1 MSVTTVSRGTLVG
14 GKELATRLANSL
26 GCACVSREDLTE
38 EATRLGVPTGKL
50 QMAMVK
56 PPRVYERMGRERDQ
70 YLACMTM
77 LLCERILKEDIV
89 YYGHAA
95 QMLLCGVPNVLRVRI
110 LAHPEFRIASVI
122 HKLGLSRRKAKEYIQ
137 KVDED
142 RERWVRFLYGVDW
155 SDPAH
160 YDLVIH
166 LDQMG
171 VNNTATA
178 VLAVSQLPDFKLTPA
193 STRALKNLHLG
204 SKAHF
209 TLSRD
214 PRTSY
219 ANVRVSADDGIVQVT
234 YLPQQAEV
242 VPYVQDVLS
251 PIEGIRSISTT
262 IAQSSVLFLQDEFNH
277 RAGGF
282 EDVIKVA
289 RTWDAAVELMR
300 FTQVGDLLQPE
311 DPDLGTSRPVV
322 GRVSTDEAYT
332 GGIED
337 DIDCAKPVDEE
348 FSRCLDELRRHDCS
362 GGSSTFC
369 GSSESLLNRIGRT
382 NYSMIVLGEMFKD
395 KTESTRVRLRDELKS
410 FLVDNTDIPV
420 IDTSELSERFRF
432 GPKQLF
438 RLVGALAVSVALFMA
453 LFAHQEQVTTFM
465 VGEEYRHLRVL
476 AIALTLFVVPLFA
489 VSFGTFTRELLRL
502 FRLE

>member
-14 GKELATRLANSL
+14 GQELATRLAKSL

-56 PPRVYERMGRERDQ
+56 PPRVYQRMGKERDQ

-95 QMLLCGVPNVLRVRI
+95 QMLLCGVPNVLRVRV

-142 RERWVRFLYGVDW
+142 RDKWVRFLYGVDW

-171 VNNTATA
+171 LNNTATA

-193 STRALKNLHLG
+193 STRALKNLYLG

-209 TLSRD
+209 ALSRD
-214 PRTSY
+214 PRTSF
-219 ANVRVSADDGIVQVT
+219 ADMRVSADDGIVQVT
-234 YLPQQAEV
+234 YLPLQSEV
-242 VPYVQDVLS
+242 VPFVRDVLS
-251 PIEGIRSISTT
+251 PIEGIRSVSTT
-262 IAQSSVLFLQDEFNH
+262 IAQSSVLFLQDEFDH
-277 RAGGF
+277 CAGGF
-282 EDVIKVA
+282 EDVMKVA
-289 RTWDAAVELMR
+289 RKWDAAVELMR
-300 FTQVGDLLQPE
+300 FTQIGDLLEPE
-311 DPDLGTSRPVV
+311 DPDSEISRPVAARV
-322 GRVSTDEAYT
+322 GGDKVYT

-337 DIDCAKPVDEE
+337 DIDLEKPVDEE
-348 FSRCLDELRRHDCS
+348 FSRCLDELRRHGCS

-369 GSSESLLNRIGRT
+369 GSSESLLNRVGRT

-395 KTESTRVRLRDELKS
+395 KTESTRVRLRDELKN
-410 FLVDNTDIPV
+410 FLVDNTDIPI
-420 IDTSELSERFRF
+420 IDTSELLERFRF

-438 RLVGALAVSVALFMA
+438 RLMGALVVSVLLFFV
-453 LFAHQEQVTTFM
+453 LFTHQEQVTVFM
-465 VGEEYRHLRVL
+465 VGEEYQHLRVL
-476 AIALTLFVVPLFA
+476 AVALAVIVVPLFA
-489 VSFGTFTRELLRL
+489 ISFGTLTRELLRL
-502 FRLE
+502 FKLE